1 VSHYHQ
7 LCCCD
12 AFPCDCASY
21 QVRCGCFTQ
30 NNIEITY
37 RQTVYLD
44 TIYGSFLVS
53 ESRYT
58 MRTLDPA
65 TVVGCLYRKW
75 PQVEIEYESTEHDLL
90 VKGVI
95 SNSTYPPGTF
105 PPECIEMCDGCDLTV
120 PACTLEKIGIVTN
133 KTWTSS
139 GTVIKANE
147 DGEILRLVCFG
158 YCDCGCP
165 PCPRAMV
172 RYTPEDKFIFG
183 DLREQYF
190 APCTLQ
196 TSPPCD
202 YDPPYDITTK
212 DGFTSEIRE
221 FNIVSNCQCHDVPKA
236 WTPPR
241 FYSEPQ
247 PSAIPFDDAPQWPG
261 GLPTAPN
268 NLFYCAGV
276 NSVVCADGAC
286 TKIDNEQIAA
296 SGTWTFNWSCTR
308 RDPATLVE
316 TTVLCTADVAYSYR
330 CKVEV
335 TIQLT

>member
-1 VSHYHQ
+1 MSQYHQ

-44 TIYGSFLVS
+44 TVYGSFLLS

-75 PQVEIEYESTEHDLL
+75 PRVEIEYESTEHDLL

-139 GTVIKANE
+139 GTVINANE

-158 YCDCGCP
+158 YCACGCP

-172 RYTPEDKFIFG
+172 RYTPEDKFILAICESST
-183 DLREQYF
+183 LRL
-190 APCTLQ
+190 ALCRRVLRAVTIHPT
-196 TSPPCD
+196 TSPQRTD
-202 YDPPYDITTK
+202 LLRRFGNSTSSATASVTTSRK
-212 DGFTSEIRE
+212 RGRHRAFT
-221 FNIVSNCQCHDVPKA
+221 
-236 WTPPR
+236 
-241 FYSEPQ
+241 
-247 PSAIPFDDAPQWPG
+247 PSR
-261 GLPTAPN
+261 N
-268 NLFYCAGV
+268 HRR
-276 NSVVCADGAC
+276 SR
-286 TKIDNEQIAA
+286 
-296 SGTWTFNWSCTR
+296 SMTR
-308 RDPATLVE
+308 RNGPAV
-316 TTVLCTADVAYSYR
+316 CRHSQ
-330 CKVEV
+330 
-335 TIQLT
+335 TICSIAQV